1 MTTSVQAAIA
11 LIKSAIT
18 GQVPVMPAE
27 YSMKH
32 AQRLLKEQGLLPIGF
47 VAATKCGYD
56 QDEKLMKFLTDYYC
70 MAVVQS
76 EQQMQQIQAICD
88 AFEEAGIDY
97 MPVKGAIM
105 KTMYPSHELR
115 SMSDADI
122 LIRQEQYSQ
131 IQPIMERLGFTGV
144 GESDHEYIWDSA
156 YLRVELH
163 KRLMPT
169 YHKDYYCYFG
179 EGWDLAKTQNG
190 YRWSMTEEDAYIYNF
205 IHFAKH
211 YRDGEGN
218 CRFVIDLWVHQKCRP
233 DMDMTY
239 IRRRLAEMKMETFYN
254 HILSVMQA
262 WFEDGPTNEVIEWIT
277 QVLFNIDK
285 QEKEEVQAA
294 AKSVHHISNHGSEK
308 KAKRNRLLSKI
319 FPDRDHMNWSY
330 PQWKKLPLAIAWILR
345 WICLLFVRPET
356 LKKNSKTPVITSQ
369 RSDSYREELAYV
381 GLEFSDGVALPD

>member
-18 GQVPVMPAE
+18 GQMPVMPE
-27 YSMKH
+27 DYSMKY
-32 AQRLLKEQGLLPIGF
+32 AQRLLKEQGLLSIGY
-47 VAATKCGYD
+47 VGAVNCGYPAE
-56 QDEKLMKFLTDYYC
+56 EKLMQFLTDYYC

-122 LIRQEQYSQ
+122 LIRQEQYPQ
-131 IQPIMERLGFTGV
+131 IQPIMERLGFHAA
-144 GESDHEYIWDSA
+144 GESDHEYIWESE
-156 YLRVELH
+156 YLKVELH

-169 YHKDYYCYFG
+169 YNKDYYGYLG
-179 EGWDLAKTQNG
+179 EGWDLAKQCSG
-190 YRWSMTEEDAYIYNF
+190 HRWSMTEEDAYIYNF

-218 CRFVIDLWVHQKCRP
+218 CRFVIDLWVHQRCRP

-239 IRRRLAEMKMETFYN
+239 IRRRLADMKLQTFYD
-254 HILSVMQA
+254 HIIGVMQA
-262 WFEDGPTNEVIEWIT
+262 WFEGGPTNEVIEWIT
-277 QVLFNIDK
+277 GVLFNIDE
-285 QEKEEVQAA
+285 QQRKEAQTAA
-294 AKSVHHISNHGSEK
+294 QNVRYIHDYGSEK
-308 KAKRNRLLSKI
+308 KAKRGRLMTQV

-330 PQWKKLPLAIAWILR
+330 PQWKKVPLPIAWVLR
-345 WICLLFVRPET
+345 WFYLLFAQPQT
-356 LKKNSKTPVITSQ
+356 LKKNRKAPVITSQ